1 MSTPLNLL
9 RNRLMKVIAAV
20 QKGFS
25 HLTLILFAIS
35 CLLFS
40 TPLNAVASPNF
51 APQQY
56 LAQFNSPMSPRE
68 FQNAE
73 SEARK
78 ISENPSYTPD
88 QKMEMLFNLIDRVRV
103 SNFPAPPNVKRAI
116 LHKIFEIVETLQ

>member
-1 MSTPLNLL
+1 
-9 RNRLMKVIAAV
+9 MKVIAAV

-25 HLTLILFAIS
+25 HLTIILFAIS

-56 LAQFNSPMSPRE
+56 LAQFNSPMSPGE
-68 FQNAE
+68 FYNAE

-78 ISENPSYTPD
+78 ISQNPSYTPD
-88 QKMEMLFNLIDRVRV
+88 QKMEMLFNLIDRV
-103 SNFPAPPNVKRAI
+103 SNFPAPPNLKRPI
-116 LHKIFEIVETLQ
+116 LHKIFDIVDTM